1 MLCFASPSFSLFRSF
16 EIGDEREMAK
26 SSADDG
32 ELRRACDA
40 AIEDPKQKIVMALR
54 VAKSHGILGK
64 PSSKLGRMAKP
75 RVLALSSYL
84 PLPKS
89 LSSIRNST
97 IYTVLKL

>member
-1 MLCFASPSFSLFRSF
+1 
-16 EIGDEREMAK
+16 MAK

-64 PSSKLGRMAKP
+64 SSKLGRQMAKP

-84 PLPKS
+84 PLIPS
-89 LSSIRNST
+89 LQFSIQLFPLLATSILLAQDST
-97 IYTVLKL
+97 DVLAFKELN